1 MNIGMSR
8 NRPAIKCEPTQ
19 TRYEL
24 SEFKCESTGYEMTV
38 CAKRLV
44 DVSDC

>member
-1 MNIGMSR
+1 MNSGMSR
-8 NRPAIKCEPTQ
+8 NRPEIKCEPTH

-24 SEFKCESTGYEMTV
+24 SEFKCESTGYEMAV
-38 CAKRLV
+38 CAKRLD